1 MVNFVKQ
8 KQIDKIRDLLR
19 KRMDWFDIYEFLHE
33 VGASQKLLS
42 TLSTVDLDAVT
53 QCQVCTLLC
62 LQITDFIV
70 SGGDQKTCSVVSLS
84 QSKSQNPT
92 YLKTTR
98 FSRTLGKRD
107 SRVKGVR
114 VSNTTSHLLRY
125 EILLRP
131 YLDFCIF

>member
-62 LQITDFIV
+62 LQITHFIV
-70 SGGDQKTCSVVSLS
+70 SGGDQKTCSSRGYPN
-84 QSKSQNPT
+84 QNH
-92 YLKTTR
+92 K
-98 FSRTLGKRD
+98 
-107 SRVKGVR
+107 
-114 VSNTTSHLLRY
+114 
-125 EILLRP
+125 IRP
-131 YLDFCIF
+131 I